1 MTDIKINVRNTRPED
16 IPELIALQA
25 RVYPGIPP
33 WSRRKLREQLEVF
46 PQGQIVAEG
55 ENGLVGCAS
64 SLIVLWDDWS
74 ESHSWKEITGAGT
87 FDNHNPLGRTLYG
100 AEVFV
105 DPNLQGQGIGH
116 FLYEGRRKL
125 CRAMNLKR
133 IIACGRLPGYRA
145 YAHDMSAEFYAQK
158 VVWGD
163 LVDPVLS
170 FQIKEGFSYCGV
182 IENYIP
188 EDLDSHGYA
197 SLIVWLNP
205 EYHPERPVTIP
216 EHIAL

>member
-1 MTDIKINVRNTRPED
+1 MNTVSVRQTRPED
-16 IPELIALQA
+16 IPALIALQSQ
-25 RVYPGIPP
+25 VYPDIPA
-33 WSRRKLREQLEVF
+33 WSQRKLQDQLEKF
-46 PQGQIVAEG
+46 PQGQIVAET
-55 ENGLVGCAS
+55 EDRLVGCAS
-64 SLIVLWDDWS
+64 SLIVLWDDWA

-105 DPNLQGQGIGH
+105 DPRVQGKGVGH
-116 FLYEGRRKL
+116 LLYEGRRKL

-133 IIACGRLPGYRA
+133 IIACGRLPGYGD
-145 YAHDMSAEFYAQK
+145 YADDMSAEFYAQK

-163 LVDPVLS
+163 LIDPVLS

-188 EDLDSHGYA
+188 EDAESRGNA

-205 EYHPERPVTIP
+205 DYRPEKPTRIP
-216 EHIAL
+216 ETISL